1 MPDNRLAEETSPYLL
16 QHADNPVA
24 WRAWGPA
31 ALAEAQ
37 ETNTPILLSVGY
49 AACHWCHVMAHESF
63 EDRAIAEVMNR
74 LFVNIKVDREERPDL
89 DSIYQTAL
97 ALMGQ
102 HGGWPLTMFLT
113 PDGEPFWGGTY
124 FPKEPKYGRPGFVQ
138 VLEKVADV
146 FHSQKDAVEENRSA
160 LMTHL
165 ATHSGPM
172 GEGELRPDMPD
183 QVAGKLTDHLD
194 PANGGIGGA
203 PKFPQS
209 SILALLWRTWLR
221 GGMEPCRNAVTLTL
235 DRMAQGGIYD
245 HLGGGFARYSV
256 DDHWL
261 VPHFEKMLY
270 DNAQLVELYTRVW
283 QDTRCPLYA
292 ERVAETMEWV
302 RREMT
307 VEGGGF
313 ASSLD
318 ADSEGEEG
326 RFYVWTAEEI
336 QTHLPPDDVTLFADI
351 YGLEP
356 GGNWEGKTILNRL
369 GAVGRLDD
377 DSEAR
382 LARCRDIL
390 FRLREERV
398 RPGLDDKVL
407 ADWTG
412 MMAAAAAFAGM
423 VFERADWLEMA
434 RNAYGFVR
442 DRMTGPDGR
451 LRHATRAGR
460 VQPVSLLSD
469 HAQMMRAALAL
480 YEATGDRTYLEH
492 IAAWT
497 DILEARFAHPDG
509 GFFTAPDD
517 AGDLIMRSR
526 TAQDN
531 AEPSA
536 NGVLVEVFARMHSL
550 SGDDIWRRRAEAIL
564 HAFAGD
570 CLRNVFAHAA
580 LLNGYDSLLN
590 GVTATLLGDR
600 ADAALRPFIDAW
612 RGVSLPGGALRVI
625 GDTDSLGANDPA
637 RAAADSLAPPAA
649 LVCARQSCSLPL
661 TDADAFAVEL
671 RTQRGGGAG

>member
-1 MPDNRLAEETSPYLL
+1 MPDNRLADETSPYLL

-24 WRAWGPA
+24 WRAWGPD
-31 ALAEAQ
+31 ALTEAK
-37 ETNTPILLSVGY
+37 EGNKPILLSVGY

-63 EDRAIAEVMNR
+63 EDPDVAEVMNR

-89 DSIYQTAL
+89 DAIYQTAL

-138 VLEKVADV
+138 VLEKLSDV
-146 FHSQKDAVEENRSA
+146 FHGQKDAVEENRSA

-165 ATHSGPM
+165 ATYTGPM
-172 GEGELRPDMPD
+172 GEGELGPELLD

-203 PKFPQS
+203 PKFPQA
-209 SILALLWRTWLR
+209 SILALLWRAWLR
-221 GGMEPCRNAVTLTL
+221 GGGEPCKTAVTLTL

-256 DDHWL
+256 DERWL

-270 DNAQLVELYTRVW
+270 DNAQLVELYARVW
-283 QDTRCPLYA
+283 QDTRSPLYA
-292 ERVAETMEWV
+292 ERVAGTMEWV

-326 RFYVWTAEEI
+326 RFYVWTAEDL
-336 QTHLPPDDVTLFADI
+336 QRHLPPEDFQLFADV

-369 GAVGRLDD
+369 HAVGRLDD
-377 DSEAR
+377 ESEAR
-382 LARCRDIL
+382 LARCRDTL
-390 FRLREERV
+390 FRLREDRV

-412 MMAAAAAFAGM
+412 MMAAAATFAGF
-423 VFERADWLEMA
+423 VFDRADWIDMA
-434 RNAYGFVR
+434 KGAYDFVR
-442 DRMTGPDGR
+442 ETMTAPDGR

-480 YEATGDRTYLEH
+480 FEATGDRVYLDH
-492 IAAWT
+492 IAGWT
-497 DILEARFAHPDG
+497 DILEARFAHPEG
-509 GFFTAPDD
+509 GFYTAPDD
-517 AGDLIMRSR
+517 ADDLIIRSR

-536 NGVLVEVFARMHSL
+536 NGVLVEVFARMHHL
-550 SGDDIWRRRAEAIL
+550 SGDDAWRRRAESIL
-564 HAFAGD
+564 DAFAGD
-570 CLRNVFAHAA
+570 CLRNFFSHAA
-580 LLNGYDSLLN
+580 LLNGYDTLLN
-590 GVTATLLGDR
+590 AVTATLLGARNDK
-600 ADAALRPFIDAW
+600 ALTPFVDAW
-612 RGVSLPGGALRVI
+612 RAVSLPGGVLRVVES
-625 GDTDSLGANDPA
+625 TDSLAPDDPA
-637 RAAADSLAPPAA
+637 RPAASELTPPAA
-649 LVCARQSCSLPL
+649 LVCAGQTCSLPL
-661 TDADAFAVEL
+661 KDANAFEAEL
-671 RTQRGGGAG
+671 RARRGSAR